1 MIEKMPD
8 KLKLI
13 VNIYLKMNIFEIV
26 LYSYIMTELN
36 TITFPINYTSNFKPN

>member
-26 LYSYIMTELN
+26 LYSYIMTE
-36 TITFPINYTSNFKPN
+36 